1 MINKLRAFSKTKL
14 ATVLVAIIIVP
25 FVFWGMGSVFS
36 GGNTNSLAKINN
48 HNISTEDFISHIN
61 STKINTQ
68 YLKEN
73 IDNEIFES
81 LLNDLISVSIIDI
94 EIKDQNFFISDE
106 NLANL
111 VKKIDM
117 FSDTSGEFSRIKYEK
132 FLLENNLSA
141 GQFENRFK
149 KNELK
154 KKLFNYISGGIKSP
168 YFLTNEIYKNDTK
181 KIDIKYIDLK
191 NIYKKR
197 ESFTNM
203 EVDEFIKENNEKLK
217 KDYIDFS
224 YAKLDPNNLSQSN
237 EFNDEFFAKIDL
249 IENEILN
256 GKKINEI
263 LSVYNINILEKN
275 NYSKNQL
282 ENELFDEIYEKRND
296 ESIQLIDKN
305 DYFLIYEIKKI
316 INRLP
321 EKNVKF
327 ISDVRDSLYEI
338 KKYEVNRD
346 FLDKIQ
352 NKILTIEKFEDL
364 VKDDKLIFKTS
375 VSSEI
380 KKKLFSEDSIKL
392 LYSMGEKK
400 FLLMADDKNN
410 VYLTYIDKVLTNN
423 ITKNDSKIKFYT
435 NRSTNQIKDTLYNSY
450 DYVMNNKYNINLNQ
464 NTLERFK
471 NHFR

>member
-1 MINKLRAFSKTKL
+1 MISKLRAFSKTKL
-14 ATVLVAIIIVP
+14 ATVLVAIIIIP